1 MSVTSS
7 ALSENLA
14 GADIE
19 SGTQR
24 DGTVA
29 GMIMGNSFH
38 VSQTHGQKG
47 VAYGPG
53 LESGSSRLH
62 IKPWTYQVD

>member
-1 MSVTSS
+1 MAVTSS

-14 GADIE
+14 GGDIE
-19 SGTQR
+19 SGKQR
-24 DGTVA
+24 GDSMA
-29 GMIMGNSFH
+29 CKIMGNSFH
-38 VSQTHGQKG
+38 VSQAN
-47 VAYGPG
+47 VGPQ